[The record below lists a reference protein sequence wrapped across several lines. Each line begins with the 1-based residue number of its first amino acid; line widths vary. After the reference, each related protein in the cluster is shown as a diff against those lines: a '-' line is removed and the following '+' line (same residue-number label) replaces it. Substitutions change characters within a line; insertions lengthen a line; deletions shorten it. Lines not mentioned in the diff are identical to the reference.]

1 MHFVLASASPRRLAL
16 LAQIGVGADVCP
28 SNFVEI
34 EGVSSSAQEVVRT
47 NALGKGRKVLQTLQK
62 SDVVI
67 AADTVVVLDEK
78 ILGKPKDAAEARKM
92 LQLLSGRKHKVM
104 TGVAVFYDE
113 KELVDVVTTVVSFR
127 QLTDTEI
134 ESYVATGEPLDKAGA
149 YGIQGYGAL
158 LVDTID
164 GCYSNVVGL
173 PLTRLYQMLAA
184 LEVKLF

>member
-1 MHFVLASASPRRLAL
+1 M
-16 LAQIGVGADVCP
+16 
-28 SNFVEI
+28 
-34 EGVSSSAQEVVRT
+34 VRT

-104 TGVAVFYDE
+104 TGVAVFYYE

-134 ESYVATGEPLDKAGA
+134 
-149 YGIQGYGAL
+149 
-158 LVDTID
+158 
-164 GCYSNVVGL
+164 
-173 PLTRLYQMLAA
+173 
-184 LEVKLF
+184 